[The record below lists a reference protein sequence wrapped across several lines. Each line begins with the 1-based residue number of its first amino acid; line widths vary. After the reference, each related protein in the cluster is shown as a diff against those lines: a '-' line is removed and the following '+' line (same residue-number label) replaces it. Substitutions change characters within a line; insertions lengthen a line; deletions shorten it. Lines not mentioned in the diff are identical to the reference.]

1 MNIQWYPG
9 HMTKTRRMISE
20 NIKHIDAVCE
30 IIDARIPVS
39 SRNPDLEELS
49 KGKPGMV
56 ILNRIDLSD
65 PAVNKEWSEHLKNQG
80 IVVVETNSKSGLGV
94 NNFIPALKKL
104 LSEKL
109 QAYERKGQVGR
120 TLKVMICGIP
130 NVGKSTFINR
140 VAKKY
145 AARAEDRPGVTR
157 GKQWIHVDS
166 GIDMMDT
173 PGILWHKF
181 EDKLCGLYLAFTG
194 AVRDEILDI
203 ESLAVLLFEALQPRY
218 SELIRERYKIDF
230 DISNTGF
237 EILEAAA
244 RARGYLISR
253 GEADTERMASTLLNE
268 FRAGLLGRI
277 SLETLADIN
286 REPLKEIRFKG
297 NEF

>member
-9 HMTKTRRMISE
+9 HMTKTRRMIAE
-20 NIKHIDAVCE
+20 NIKHIDAICE

-39 SRNPDLEELS
+39 SRNPDLKELY
-49 KGKPGMV
+49 KGKPKMI

-65 PAVNKEWSEHLKNQG
+65 PVVNKDWAEHFNKQG
-80 IVVVETNSKSGLGV
+80 IIVVETNSKSGLGV
-94 NNFIPALKKL
+94 NNFTPALRSL
-104 LSEKL
+104 LREKL
-109 QAYERKGQVGR
+109 ESYKSKGQVGR

-140 VAKKY
+140 VAKKNV
-145 AARAEDRPGVTR
+145 ARAEDRPGVTR
-157 GKQWIHVDS
+157 GKQWIHVDT

-181 EDKLCGLYLAFTG
+181 EDKLSGLYLAFTG

-203 ESLAVLLFEALQPRY
+203 ESLAVLLFESLQTRY
-218 SELIRERYKIDF
+218 SQLIKERYKIEF
-230 DISNTGF
+230 TSSNTGF
-237 EILEAAA
+237 DMLEAAA

-253 GEADTERMASTLLNE
+253 GEADTARMAITLLNE

-277 SLETLADIN
+277 SLETLTDIN

-297 NEF
+297 SLL